1 MATCSSKLRSPGI
14 IVEMTIEIDA
24 ATSRFA
30 ETVRGYC
37 RWVEGE
43 PASNEVEAKTA
54 RLLVAR
60 LYAQALELS
69 AAASWNGDAPEIS
82 HEVWVSVFKRFAS
95 LSVSYYGECLDPLE
109 VPASD
114 TCLGDLGDDLA
125 DIWRDLKPGLD
136 VFDSG
141 EIEGAVFE
149 WQQGFRIHWG
159 MHAASALYILQRWIE
174 RNADRQTLPGE

>member
-1 MATCSSKLRSPGI
+1 MI
-14 IVEMTIEIDA
+14 MQIDA

-30 ETVRGYC
+30 DTVRAYC
-37 RWVEGE
+37 QWAEGE
-43 PASNEVEAKTA
+43 PASQEAEAKTA
-54 RLLVAR
+54 RLYVAR

-69 AAASWNGDAPEIS
+69 TTANWDGDAPTIS
-82 HEVWVSVFKRFAS
+82 HDVWLSVFKRFAS
-95 LSVSYYGECLDPLE
+95 LPVSYYGECLDPLE

-125 DIWRDLKPGLD
+125 DIWRNLKCGLD

-149 WQQGFRIHWG
+149 WEQSFRIHWG

-174 RNADRQTLPGE
+174 RNPS